1 MRQRFGRN
9 LHPPQSDLRQR
20 MRPCCN
26 GDCAASVAPTLVA
39 MRRHRPYR
47 DASRRLISRGRRT
60 IPADQMEDSVTSA
73 IQERDDT
80 TSATS
85 IERGRVSYSWR
96 FGQDR
101 RLEMVRR
108 FVPLEGARILD
119 IGCGIG
125 TYVKRF
131 RQYSDDVYGVDVE
144 PERVAEASETLPNIQ
159 VARGEELPFPD
170 DWFDLVFS
178 NEVIEHVDD
187 DRQTIREA
195 VRVTKPGG
203 YIVIFAP
210 NRLWPFE
217 THGAYFGKRYVFG
230 NIPLINW
237 LPDPL
242 RNRFAP
248 HVRVVHG
255 DGHPLALPRPA
266 RAPGPSPGHL
276 PRLRQHGRPPPRD
289 RRRATEWPLPRR
301 ADAPPPFGLS
311 HFLVVRKLEA

>member
-1 MRQRFGRN
+1 V
-9 LHPPQSDLRQR
+9 S
-20 MRPCCN
+20 
-26 GDCAASVAPTLVA
+26 
-39 MRRHRPYR
+39 
-47 DASRRLISRGRRT
+47 
-60 IPADQMEDSVTSA
+60 SA
-73 IQERDDT
+73 TQERDDT

-101 RLEMVRR
+101 RLEMVREH
-108 FVPLEGARILD
+108 VPLESARILD

-131 RQYSDDVYGVDVE
+131 RQYSDEVYGVDVE
-144 PERVAEASETLPNIQ
+144 PERVAKASETLPNIQ
-159 VARGEELPFPD
+159 LARGEKLPFPD

-203 YIVIFAP
+203 YVVIFAP

-242 RNRFAP
+242 RHRFAP
-248 HVRVVHG
+248 HVRVYTEKGIRRLFRGLPVRLVHHRG
-255 DGHPLALPRPA
+255 IYPGFDNMAARHRLVGGVLRGGLYRAERTPLHR
-266 RAPGPSPGHL
+266 
-276 PRLRQHGRPPPRD
+276 
-289 RRRATEWPLPRR
+289 
-301 ADAPPPFGLS
+301 FGLS

>member
-1 MRQRFGRN
+1 
-9 LHPPQSDLRQR
+9 
-20 MRPCCN
+20 
-26 GDCAASVAPTLVA
+26 
-39 MRRHRPYR
+39 
-47 DASRRLISRGRRT
+47 
-60 IPADQMEDSVTSA
+60 VTSA

-108 FVPLEGARILD
+108 YVPLDGARILD

-131 RQYSDDVYGVDVE
+131 RQFSDEVYGVDVE

-159 VARGEELPFPD
+159 VARGEELPFAD

-187 DRQTIREA
+187 DRQTVREA
-195 VRVTKPGG
+195 VRVTRPGG
-203 YIVIFAP
+203 FVVLFAP

-217 THGAYFGKRYVFG
+217 THGAYFGKRYAFG

-242 RNRFAP
+242 RDRFAP
-248 HVRVVHG
+248 HVRVYTEKGIRSLFRGLPVRLVHHQG
-255 DGHPLALPRPA
+255 IYPGFDNLAARHRVVGGALRSGLYRAERTPL
-266 RAPGPSPGHL
+266 H
-276 PRLRQHGRPPPRD
+276 H
-289 RRRATEWPLPRR
+289 
-301 ADAPPPFGLS
+301 FGLS
-311 HFLVVRKLEA
+311 HFLVVRKLES